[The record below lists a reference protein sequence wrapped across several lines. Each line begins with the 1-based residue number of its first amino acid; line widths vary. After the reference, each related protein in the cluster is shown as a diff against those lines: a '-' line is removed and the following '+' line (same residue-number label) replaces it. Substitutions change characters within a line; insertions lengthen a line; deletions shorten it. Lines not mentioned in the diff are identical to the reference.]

1 MAWYLRSTRDRDT
14 HRGLLSRGMV
24 DAACWIRFAPLP
36 VAFGRTALSG
46 NHTTR
51 TRSAPRA
58 RRPPGEARGEV
69 GGLTEGSGNA
79 PVAAR
84 R

>member
-46 NHTTR
+46 KPHDPDQICPTCQ
-51 TRSAPRA
+51 A
-58 RRPPGEARGEV
+58 
-69 GGLTEGSGNA
+69 
-79 PVAAR
+79 AAR
-84 R
+84 